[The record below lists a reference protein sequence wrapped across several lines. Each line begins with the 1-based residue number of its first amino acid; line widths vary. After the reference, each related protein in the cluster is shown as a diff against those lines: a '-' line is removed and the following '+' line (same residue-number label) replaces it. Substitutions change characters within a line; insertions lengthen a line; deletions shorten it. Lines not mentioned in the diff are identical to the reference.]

1 MPAGLEKISDSEL
14 ELALARNDF
23 DFYVEYT
30 HRGHYQHARHTHY
43 ICNILNKVE
52 KGIIDRLI
60 ITMPPRHSKSMTVS
74 ETFPS
79 FFIGKDP
86 ERRVIEVSYGD
97 ALAQK
102 FGRANRKKI
111 EEYGPSIFN
120 IQISKENASTTN
132 WGIEGHR
139 GGMISAGIGGSITGE
154 GADLLLVDDPI
165 KNREE
170 AESEFYRERVWSE
183 WQNTLLT
190 RLHPNAR
197 IIVILTRWHEDDL
210 AGRILAGKDK
220 NQWTLLSLPAIAES
234 GDLLGREEGEPLW
247 PEHGYDKAWASS
259 TKVNVGS
266 RTWNSL
272 YQQHP
277 TPPEGGIIKREWLK
291 FYNRLPEYFEQILLS
306 FDCAFKDEKEAKS
319 GSPDYVVG
327 QAWGRL
333 GGNMFLLDQ
342 VRARLNFPA
351 TLKMVQGMI
360 EKWPQARAK
369 LIEDKANGSAV
380 ISTLRDKISGIIP
393 VEPEGGKVARLNA
406 VSPDFESG
414 NVYLPSSAIKP
425 WILDYVEELV
435 SFPNGAFDDQVD
447 ATSQALLYMSG
458 RRTKVYS
465 QKPAGW

>member
-1 MPAGLEKISDSEL
+1 MEF
-14 ELALARNDF
+14 ALARNDF
-23 DFYVEYT
+23 GFYVEYV
-30 HRGHYQHARHTHY
+30 HRGHYRHARHTEY
-43 ICNILNKVE
+43 VCDVLNKVE

-102 FGRANRKKI
+102 FGRANRRKI
-111 EEYGPSIFN
+111 EEYGPAIFN
-120 IQISKENASTTN
+120 IEISRENASSTN

-170 AESEFYRERVWSE
+170 AESKFYRERVWSE

-210 AGRILAGKDK
+210 VGRILDGKDK
-220 NQWTLLSLPAIAES
+220 DQWTVLSLPAIAEP
-234 GDLLGREEGEPLW
+234 GDLLGRKEGEPLW
-247 PEHGYDKAWASS
+247 PERGYDKEWAEA
-259 TKVNVGS
+259 TKINVGS

-277 TPPEGGIIKREWLK
+277 TPPEGGIIKRQWLR
-291 FYNRLPEYFEQILLS
+291 YYSRRPEYLEQIILS
-306 FDCAFKDEKEAKS
+306 FDCSFKDEKEAKS
-319 GSPDYVVG
+319 GPDYVVS
-327 QAWGRL
+327 QVWGKA
-333 GGNMFLLDQ
+333 GGNFYLLDQ
-342 VRARLNFPA
+342 VKARLNFPDTVRLVLEMTA
-351 TLKMVQGMI
+351 
-360 EKWPQARAK
+360 KWPQARAK
-369 LIEDKANGSAV
+369 LIEDKANGPAV
-380 ISTLRDKISGIIP
+380 ISTLRDKIPGLIP
-393 VEPEGGKVARLNA
+393 REPEGGKVARVNA
-406 VSPDFESG
+406 VSPFFESG
-414 NVYLPSSAIKP
+414 NVYLPNVEIAP
-425 WILDYVEELV
+425 WVQDYVEELV
-435 SFPNGAFDDQVD
+435 TFPHSTYDDQVD
-447 ATSQALLYMSG
+447 ATSQALLYIGSRRIMVFSEKPSG
-458 RRTKVYS
+458 
-465 QKPAGW
+465 W